1 VKRPSPRQHR
11 SEVRS
16 SAYNPTRSGA
26 RSRFAVPVV
35 LVVDDME
42 DNRDLVSIVLER
54 AGYEIAVAIDGL
66 DAIERARAIRPS
78 LILMD
83 LAMPN
88 MDGFDATLA
97 IRAIPELASVPIVAL
112 SAFADKVSVQ
122 RAISVGCNGAVA
134 KPCTPETLLEA
145 VESALRLRETRSTG

>member
-1 VKRPSPRQHR
+1 VI
-11 SEVRS
+11 
-16 SAYNPTRSGA
+16 
-26 RSRFAVPVV
+26 

-54 AGYEIAVAIDGL
+54 AGYEVALAIDGL
-66 DAIERARAIRPS
+66 DAVDRARAVRPS

-88 MDGFDATLA
+88 MDGFDATVA

-122 RAISVGCNGAVA
+122 RALSVGCNGAIA

-145 VESALRLRETRSTG
+145 VEAALRVREARSAG